1 MSFITDKYGIYSSG
15 LLGRKGDPPSNSPP
29 SDFRA
34 RFTEASQSLAI
45 ASDDAT
51 TVSIANSK
59 DDSAQDSSGVPGLL
73 GAAQSVV
80 GVASNALE
88 SIAALQKQQLDNAET
103 AADSPLSSTTSSMQT
118 QNATID
124 SEITRIQ
131 AAATYNGKN
140 VFSQLNA
147 LNGPVLE
154 EGQGAIAVNIP
165 NISNLQLT
173 STVTI
178 TNQTTA
184 ASAVIALTNASQS
197 SGQLLSAIDSAG
209 GKVDATIATS
219 QAAPSVTPEQ
229 SDQETV
235 SDLAGKIAN
244 QLGSPYQN
252 EYAKRS
258 IIEASTK
265 QPDEKDQ
272 EFVA

>member
-1 MSFITDKYGIYSSG
+1 MSFVTDKYGIYSSG
-15 LLGRKGDPPSNSPP
+15 LLGRKSDPPSNNPISG
-29 SDFRA
+29 FRA
-34 RFTEASQSLAI
+34 RFTEASQSLASS
-45 ASDDAT
+45 SDDAT

-59 DDSAQDSSGVPGLL
+59 DESAQESDGVPMLL
-73 GAAQSVV
+73 GVAQSVV
-80 GVASNALE
+80 GIASNALA

-103 AADSPLSSTTSSMQT
+103 AADAPLSSTTSSMQT
-118 QNATID
+118 QNASIN

-154 EGQGAIAVNIP
+154 EGQGAMVVNIP
-165 NISNLQLT
+165 NIANLQLT

-219 QAAPSVTPEQ
+219 QTASPVTTEQ
-229 SDQETV
+229 PDQETV
-235 SDLAGKIAN
+235 SDLAGTIAN

-258 IIEASTK
+258 IIEATTK

-272 EFVA
+272 EFIA

>member
-15 LLGRKGDPPSNSPP
+15 LLGRKGDPPTNSTV

-34 RFTEASQSLAI
+34 RFTEASQSLAA

-51 TVSIANSK
+51 TVSIASSK
-59 DDSAQDSSGVPGLL
+59 DDATQDSSGVPGLL

-103 AADSPLSSTTSSMQT
+103 AADAPLSSTTSSMQT

-154 EGQGAIAVNIP
+154 EGQGAMAVNIP

-197 SGQLLSAIDSAG
+197 SDQLLSAIDSAN
-209 GKVDATIATS
+209 GKVNATIATS
-219 QAAPSVTPEQ
+219 QAAPSVAPEQ
-229 SDQETV
+229 PDQETV